1 MKFTRLH
8 IVFTCLAI
16 ILCCFIQNN
25 TTFSQVAGSSKGK
38 DFWLTFMP
46 NVHRGVGATPGTQEE
61 AERKTDSLYIFI
73 ASEIPTKGSIVY
85 RDINRREFTRSFTI
99 NNPNEI
105 YTFSVLWEN
114 FELQGFNTSNQLLA
128 NGGQTEK
135 IAAQYFHITSEQ
147 DITVYALNQAWT
159 TSDAFLV
166 LPRPAL
172 ERDYMIM
179 SYPTDNVLDDRRGGL
194 SAGTTPSQCAII
206 AVEDNTRIT
215 IDPSAPLLLSGLN
228 PSPIVLNKGD
238 VYLIQALPS
247 LSKDY
252 DLTGTSIN
260 SSKPIAVFAGHQRA
274 RIPWEASDQL
284 NSRDCLVEQM
294 VPTANFGKSAFLTP
308 YPLPSGASPIG
319 WDVYRVLAALDSTAI
334 YVDSIK
340 VATLNQ
346 GQYFTGV
353 LSRAAEIYSNKPF
366 MVAQYK
372 KTSSTSN
379 TGLANSDPFMM
390 IIPPFEQFL
399 TNYRFISAQ
408 AVQLNGD
415 GRPSKVYNYQYVNVV
430 APQNAINSIV
440 LDGTLIPSTS
450 FSRISKTNFYYA
462 TLNISDGVHSISAT
476 EPIGIYVYGYG
487 PANSYGYI
495 GGMSF
500 TLFDFH
506 SPSYN
511 SRRECSFIKGMVFD
525 TLAGDSRIASVV
537 NIADSQINTSVSIAP
552 FTKYA
557 DSVSFDASL
566 IDSFKDGYFVIAA
579 QDSAGYNSIK
589 KFAIPGF
596 TVRLAGNGIPLIID
610 QEIPVKKSFCF
621 PITLINEGNFSQT
634 ISSADFLGLD
644 KNFTISGTSFPI
656 NLQSGGTKEILIC
669 YKADSAGDYTQTL
682 SIGDT
687 CRSRTIADITFRAK
701 ADTKPPV
708 IISSAADCGLP
719 AIITIKDD
727 GITDSGLEFVGFI
740 DSLTENCDYTI
751 KENGSSSIVSINVKD
766 PYQDANYTLMVKDSI
781 GNISIISD
789 TIPGL
794 TISISLKNG
803 TLVNE
808 LNYDTTLLGNTIC
821 DTIIILNYGRYG
833 INFPSLFMMN
843 NIAFSIPPEQL
854 PIRLS
859 PLTETRIAVCYH
871 PIEAISALDTID
883 RDTLAFYYSC
893 ASKFLPLSGKGI
905 SIQSENTSQCDIQ
918 LKFNIAKLPGLMS
931 LPNPHPIIDIS
942 KVDFG
947 ILTAGKTVLQ
957 IRSVFNNTHPI
968 VLANGVMESGHYQAS
983 FSSQDL
989 HPGIY
994 LLELLSAD
1002 GYFHMPII
1010 INP

>member
-1 MKFTRLH
+1 
-8 IVFTCLAI
+8 
-16 ILCCFIQNN
+16 
-25 TTFSQVAGSSKGK
+25 
-38 DFWLTFMP
+38 MP
-46 NVHRGVGATPGTQEE
+46 NVHRGVGAPPGTEEE

-294 VPTANFGKSAFLTP
+294 VATANFGKSAFLTP
-308 YPLPSGASPIG
+308 YPLPAGASPIG

-334 YVDSIK
+334 FVDSIK

-430 APQNAINSIV
+430 APQNAISSVV

-450 FSRISKTNFYYA
+450 FSRIAKTNFYYA
-462 TLNISDGVHSISAT
+462 TINISDGVH
-476 EPIGIYVYGYG
+476 
-487 PANSYGYI
+487 
-495 GGMSF
+495 
-500 TLFDFH
+500 FH
-506 SPSYN
+506 
-511 SRRECSFIKGMVFD
+511 
-525 TLAGDSRIASVV
+525 L
-537 NIADSQINTSVSIAP
+537 
-552 FTKYA
+552 
-557 DSVSFDASL
+557 
-566 IDSFKDGYFVIAA
+566 
-579 QDSAGYNSIK
+579 
-589 KFAIPGF
+589 
-596 TVRLAGNGIPLIID
+596 
-610 QEIPVKKSFCF
+610 
-621 PITLINEGNFSQT
+621 
-634 ISSADFLGLD
+634 
-644 KNFTISGTSFPI
+644 
-656 NLQSGGTKEILIC
+656 
-669 YKADSAGDYTQTL
+669 
-682 SIGDT
+682 
-687 CRSRTIADITFRAK
+687 
-701 ADTKPPV
+701 
-708 IISSAADCGLP
+708 
-719 AIITIKDD
+719 
-727 GITDSGLEFVGFI
+727 
-740 DSLTENCDYTI
+740 
-751 KENGSSSIVSINVKD
+751 
-766 PYQDANYTLMVKDSI
+766 
-781 GNISIISD
+781 
-789 TIPGL
+789 
-794 TISISLKNG
+794 
-803 TLVNE
+803 
-808 LNYDTTLLGNTIC
+808 
-821 DTIIILNYGRYG
+821 
-833 INFPSLFMMN
+833 
-843 NIAFSIPPEQL
+843 
-854 PIRLS
+854 
-859 PLTETRIAVCYH
+859 
-871 PIEAISALDTID
+871 
-883 RDTLAFYYSC
+883 
-893 ASKFLPLSGKGI
+893 
-905 SIQSENTSQCDIQ
+905 
-918 LKFNIAKLPGLMS
+918 
-931 LPNPHPIIDIS
+931 
-942 KVDFG
+942 
-947 ILTAGKTVLQ
+947 
-957 IRSVFNNTHPI
+957 
-968 VLANGVMESGHYQAS
+968 
-983 FSSQDL
+983 
-989 HPGIY
+989 
-994 LLELLSAD
+994 
-1002 GYFHMPII
+1002 
-1010 INP
+1010 